1 MTRELLSGAEAGAL
15 PPQTDPHAQAQPALA
30 ERYVQIS
37 PPVLAA
43 EDRPSQ
49 LEGEE
54 EEEALVAE
62 QRDPEFDAQAEGEEV
77 VEDDVHH
84 F

>member
-1 MTRELLSGAEAGAL
+1 M
-15 PPQTDPHAQAQPALA
+15 
-30 ERYVQIS
+30 QIS

-49 LEGEE
+49 LEGEAEE

>member
-1 MTRELLSGAEAGAL
+1 M
-15 PPQTDPHAQAQPALA
+15 
-30 ERYVQIS
+30 QIS

-49 LEGEE
+49 LEGEAE